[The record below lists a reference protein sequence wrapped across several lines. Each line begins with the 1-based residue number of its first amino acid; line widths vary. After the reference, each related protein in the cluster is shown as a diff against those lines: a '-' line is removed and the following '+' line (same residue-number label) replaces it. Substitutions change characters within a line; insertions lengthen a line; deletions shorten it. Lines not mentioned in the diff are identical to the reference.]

1 MQNTVAYGLAERALS
16 ISGRLWGNGV
26 WGVPRSGWRWS
37 GRYCLRY
44 HARKQW
50 APLIHARVT
59 LTSPSGRLYLTDTM
73 ALIGYV
79 NWSLKSRIR
88 RDNRLILIPAK
99 VMNEGRLRSKCA
111 RGFLIIICETRL
123 VVRAEANRDDSRS
136 RGHELRATIYEV
148 TSAMKHEPN
157 DAER

>member
-1 MQNTVAYGLAERALS
+1 MVTYGLAERALS

-26 WGVPRSGWRWS
+26 WGVPRSGWLWP
-37 GRYCLRY
+37 GRYCFRC
-44 HARKQW
+44 HARKQR

-59 LTSPSGRLYLTDTM
+59 LTSPSRRLYLTDTIT
-73 ALIGYV
+73 LIGCV

-88 RDNRLILIPAK
+88 RDNRLILIPMK
-99 VMNEGRLRSKCA
+99 VMNEGCLRSKCA
-111 RGFLIIICETRL
+111 RVFLIVICETRL

-148 TSAMKHEPN
+148 TRAMKREPN
-157 DAER
+157 DAQQ